1 VCLQVAAVYQYHL
14 DRPPWERDSDR
25 LGATKTLGTSL
36 GGTTTTSSTAGER
49 EGKARGGGRGDPK
62 GATSSVGAADALDGM
77 GRGWQLPFRASLR
90 AQVVKAFTTAQ

>member
-25 LGATKTLGTSL
+25 LGATKTLGTSSL
-36 GGTTTTSSTAGER
+36 GATTSSTTAGER
-49 EGKARGGGRGDPK
+49 EGQARGGRGDY
-62 GATSSVGAADALDGM
+62 GATSSVSAADALDGM